1 MNLLP
6 PPNES
11 ARGCERPT
19 PLNLIEPRPRMPDAP
34 ARRKPAWAARGVAY
48 GKPLELKRG
57 EVPADLLTRL
67 RDSFT
72 EAHLERLHRQGRGE
86 E

>member
-1 MNLLP
+1 M
-6 PPNES
+6 
-11 ARGCERPT
+11 
-19 PLNLIEPRPRMPDAP
+19 
-34 ARRKPAWAARGVAY
+34 AY

-67 RDSFT
+67 RESFT